1 MSPNSVFNFHFDLG
15 IRSLLPEWGR
25 LFSRQGLKEDAIA
38 GVTVAFVAV
47 PLSLAIALASG
58 VPPAAG
64 LVAAIV
70 GGTAAA
76 LFGGTPLAVSGP
88 AAAMAVLVLSVIQT
102 FGLGGLLLVGFGS
115 GLLQLLTGVVGWGRF
130 VRFVPLPVIAGFTA
144 GIGAIIFI
152 GQLPRALGLPPPDVA
167 HVLDV
172 VVHIGDL
179 VTEVQPA
186 ALALALC
193 TVAIVLGL
201 PRILPRLPAP
211 FMGVLI
217 PGLMAWAFQVKV
229 ETIGAIPQSLP
240 FPSLPALPTEGLG
253 ALLGTVFIVFA
264 LASLETLLS
273 ASAVDK
279 LAKGARHDPDQE
291 LIGQGLAN
299 MSSALFGGLPVTGVI
314 ARSALNVHAGARTRR
329 AAIIHALVLLAAV
342 YAFAPVMARIP
353 VAVLSGMLL
362 SVALRMLHPREFLE
376 LWRSSRSD
384 ALTYLVTF
392 FVIVFVDLIAGVQA
406 GVMAALAIAA
416 IRFGKTRMQVD
427 LFEPSSPCVV
437 SIEGALTFLAT
448 SRLEAI
454 RDCLVRLDTSRGVII
469 DLSGV
474 TSIDAS
480 GGSQLMEV
488 LAFLENRKSR
498 FVLKGFSTGSMKALM
513 AMDHQGLLPGRLA
526 FSARDVMLALGED
539 SQTLG
544 LDRLAY
550 GVERFRNHLRSSYG
564 KLFST
569 LALEQNPHTLFITC
583 CDSRIS
589 PNLITSTDPGELFVI
604 RNVGNMV
611 PPSGAEGLQ
620 ADGAGIEF
628 AVGVLGVRE
637 IVLCGHSGCGAMK
650 ALVSDEILAHGGAD
664 RLPCLSSWLRH
675 CDAIREQLP
684 RHGDADRAAALNAIL
699 QLDNLKTYPLVREN
713 LANGSLRLHAWYYDI
728 AEGEL
733 REWND
738 AAGSYIVIGPRAS
751 FSQEKRMEAG
761 VQFQVPSRP

>member
-1 MSPNSVFNFHFDLG
+1 MSPSPVFHFRPDLG
-15 IRSLLPEWGR
+15 IRSLLPEWAG
-25 LFSRQGLKEDAIA
+25 LFSRRGLKEDALA

-58 VPPAAG
+58 VPPATG

-70 GGTAAA
+70 GGTVAA

-88 AAAMAVLVLSVIQT
+88 AAAMAVLVLSVVQT
-102 FGLGGLLLVGFGS
+102 FGLGGLLVVGLGS
-115 GLLQLLTGVVGWGRF
+115 GFLQLLTGMVGWGRF

-144 GIGAIIFI
+144 GIGAIILI
-152 GQLPRALGLPPPDVA
+152 GQLPRALGLPPPDEA

-172 VVHIGDL
+172 VAHIGDL
-179 VTEVQPA
+179 VAEVRPA
-186 ALALALC
+186 ALALALG
-193 TVAIVLGL
+193 TLAIALGL
-201 PRILPRLPAP
+201 PRVLPRVPAP
-211 FMGVLI
+211 FLGVLI
-217 PGLMAWAFQVKV
+217 PSLLAWALRVDV
-229 ETIGAIPQSLP
+229 ETIGAIPRSLP
-240 FPSLPALPTEGLG
+240 FPGLPGMPAQGPG

-299 MSSALFGGLPVTGVI
+299 MASALFGGIPVTGVI
-314 ARSALNVHAGARTRR
+314 VRSALNVHAGARTRR
-329 AAIIHALVLLAAV
+329 AALVHAVMLLAAV
-342 YAFAPVMARIP
+342 YLFAPLLSRIP

-376 LWRSSRSD
+376 LWGSSRSD

-392 FVIVFVDLIAGVQA
+392 LVIVFVDLIAGVQA

-416 IRFGKTRMQVD
+416 IRFGGSRMQVD

-437 SIEGALTFLAT
+437 SIEGSLTFLAT
-448 SRLEAI
+448 SRLEAV
-454 RDCLVRLDTSRGVII
+454 RDCLGRLDTSRGVII

-474 TSIDAS
+474 TSVDAS
-480 GGSQLMEV
+480 GGSQLMEL
-488 LAFLENRKSR
+488 LAFLESRQSR
-498 FVLKGFSTGSMKALM
+498 FVLKGLSTGSMKALM
-513 AMDHQGLLPGRLA
+513 AMDHQQRLPGRLA
-526 FSARDVMLALGED
+526 FSARDAMVALAGAP
-539 SQTLG
+539 QTLG

-564 KLFST
+564 KLFSA
-569 LALEQNPHTLFITC
+569 LAREQNPHTLFITC
-583 CDSRIS
+583 CDSRIN

-611 PPSGAEGLQ
+611 PPLGAGEPQ
-620 ADGAGIEF
+620 ADGAGIDF

-637 IVLCGHSGCGAMK
+637 IVLCGHSGCGALK
-650 ALVSDEILAHGGAD
+650 ALLSDGILQAGGAD
-664 RLPCLSSWLRH
+664 RMPSLSHWLRRFET
-675 CDAIREQLP
+675 IRERLP
-684 RHGDADRAAALNAIL
+684 QGDPDRAAALNAVL
-699 QLDNLKTYPLVREN
+699 QLENLKTYPVVREH

-733 REWND
+733 RAWDD
-738 AAGSYIVIGPRAS
+738 AAGSYRVIGPRAS
-751 FSQEKRMEAG
+751 FSQGRRPEAE
-761 VQFQVPSRP
+761 VPSQAPGRP